1 MCIGYG
7 DLRVLGDNGQ
17 FLWSGGAGRQAGLAG
32 AGTGGEEVESTS
44 AGHLPGCSAATGAE
58 IQGGEGRAG
67 VRASYAHM
75 YVLRR
80 EALECAGTGRSG
92 GRGMLQ

>member
-7 DLRVLGDNGQ
+7 DLRVIGDNGQ

-44 AGHLPGCSAATGAE
+44 AGHLPGCSAATE
-58 IQGGEGRAG
+58 
-67 VRASYAHM
+67 
-75 YVLRR
+75 RR
-80 EALECAGTGRSG
+80 SRV
-92 GRGMLQ
+92 GRGGQGSGLRMRTCMF